1 MKNQYRYVLPCGH
14 HSYMKCGEVPGPLQE
29 KNHHYRCKTCG
40 QKFVGIYDKKRNK
53 VVGIGQNQLSEE
65 KKEWVEKQQKVNREY
80 IKENNGRKHD

>member
-14 HSYMKCGEVPGPLQE
+14 HSYNKCGEDTKPLQE

-40 QKFVGIYDKKRNK
+40 KKFVGIYDKKRNK

-65 KKEWVEKQQKVNREY
+65 KKEWMEKQQKANREY